1 MSTPHHSS
9 DHHGDHPAPE
19 ADHTYH
25 PDHASHEHHA
35 NADTHDQAMPHDHP
49 HSALDEDHHVHGH
62 GEHAGHSTA
71 MFRDRFWW
79 SLLLSIPVV
88 IFSPIVARLL
98 GYHLPAFPGST
109 WITPVL
115 GTIIFIYGGTPFL
128 KGGWK
133 ELKSRQ
139 PGMMLLIA
147 MAITVAFVASWGT
160 TLGLGGFDLDFWW
173 ELALLVTI
181 MLLGHWLEMRALGA
195 ASSALDALAALLPDE
210 AEKVI
215 DGTTRT
221 VAISELVV
229 DDVVLVRAGARV
241 PADGTILDGAAE
253 FDEAMITGESRPV
266 FRDTGDKVVAGTVAT
281 DNTVRIRVE
290 ATGGDTALAGI
301 QRMVADAQES
311 SSRAQALADRAAAL
325 LFWFALISALITAVV
340 WTIIGSPDDA
350 VVRTVTVLV
359 IACPHALGLAIPL
372 VIAISSERA
381 AKSGVLIKDR
391 MALERMRTIDVV
403 LFDKTGT
410 LTEGAHAVTGVAAA
424 VGVTEGELL
433 ALAAAA
439 EADSEHPVARAI
451 VTAAA
456 AHPEASSRRHIR
468 ATGFSAASGR
478 GVRATVDGAE
488 ILVGGS
494 NMLREFNLTT
504 PAELT
509 DTTSAWTGRG
519 AGVLHIVRDGQIIG
533 AVAVE
538 DKIRPESRAA
548 VKALQDRGVKVAMIT
563 GDAEQVAHAVGQD
576 LGIDEV
582 FAEVLPQDK
591 DAKVTQLQ
599 DRGLSVAMVG
609 DGVNDAPALTRAEVG
624 IAIGAGT
631 DVAMESAG
639 VVLAS
644 DDPRAV
650 LSMIELSRAS
660 YRKMIQNLIWAS
672 GYNILAVP
680 LAAGVL
686 ASIGFVLS
694 PAVGAILM
702 SASTIVV
709 ALNAQLLR
717 RIDLDPAHLAPT
729 ESKEEHTTPTPAST
743 AVH

>member
-1 MSTPHHSS
+1 MNTPHHSG

-19 ADHTYH
+19 TDHTH
-25 PDHASHEHHA
+25 HSDHASHEHHA
-35 NADTHDQAMPHDHP
+35 DADTHGQAMPHGHP
-49 HSALDEDHHVHGH
+49 HSVLDEDHQVHGH

-71 MFRDRFWW
+71 MFRERFWW
-79 SLLLSIPVV
+79 SLILSIPVV
-88 IFSPIVARLL
+88 IFSPMVAHLL
-98 GYHLPAFPGST
+98 GYPLPEFPGST
-109 WITPVL
+109 WIPPVL
-115 GTIIFIYGGTPFL
+115 DTIIFVYGGTPFL

-133 ELKSRQ
+133 EVKSRQ

-147 MAITVAFVASWGT
+147 MAITVAFVASWVT

-181 MLLGHWLEMRALGA
+181 MLLGHWLEMRALGG

-221 VAISELVV
+221 VDISELVV
-229 DDVVLVRAGARV
+229 GDVVLVRAGARV
-241 PADGTILDGAAE
+241 PADGTIIDGAAE
-253 FDEAMITGESRPV
+253 FDEGMITGESRPV

-281 DNTVRIRVE
+281 DNTVRVRVE

-340 WTIIGSPDDA
+340 WTTIGSPDDA

-372 VIAISSERA
+372 VIAISTERA

-410 LTEGAHAVTGVAAA
+410 LTEGAHAVTGVAAT
-424 VGVTEGELL
+424 VGVAEGELL

-451 VTAAA
+451 VAAAA
-456 AHPEASSRRHIR
+456 AHPEASRRQIR

-488 ILVGGS
+488 ILVGGP

-563 GDAEQVAHAVGQD
+563 GDAQQVAHAVGQD

-591 DAKVTQLQ
+591 DTKVTQLQ
-599 DRGLSVAMVG
+599 ERGLSVAMVG
-609 DGVNDAPALTRAEVG
+609 DGVNDAPALARAEVG

-644 DDPRAV
+644 DDPRAI
-650 LSMIELSRAS
+650 LSMIELSQAS

-672 GYNILAVP
+672 GYNILSVP

-686 ASIGFVLS
+686 ASSGILLP
-694 PAVGAILM
+694 PAAAAVLM
-702 SASTIVV
+702 SLSTIVV

-729 ESKEEHTTPTPAST
+729 SPKEEHTTPTPAST

>member
-1 MSTPHHSS
+1 MSNE
-9 DHHGDHPAPE
+9 HGY
-19 ADHTYH
+19 HTHH

-35 NADTHDQAMPHDHP
+35 DADTHGQAMHHGHP
-49 HSALDEDHHVHGH
+49 HSALDEDHQVHGH

-71 MFRDRFWW
+71 MFRERFWW
-79 SLLLSIPVV
+79 SLILSIPVV
-88 IFSPIVARLL
+88 IFSPMVAHLL
-98 GYHLPAFPGST
+98 GYPLPAFPGST
-109 WITPVL
+109 WVPPVL
-115 GTIIFIYGGTPFL
+115 DTIIFVYGGTPFL

-133 ELKSRQ
+133 EVKSRQ

-147 MAITVAFVASWGT
+147 MAITVAFVASWVT

-181 MLLGHWLEMRALGA
+181 MLLGRWLEMRALGG

-210 AEKVI
+210 AEKVV

-221 VAISELVV
+221 VDISELVV
-229 DDVVLVRAGARV
+229 GDVVLVRAGARV
-241 PADGTILDGAAE
+241 PADGTIIDGAAE
-253 FDEAMITGESRPV
+253 FDEGMITGESRPV

-281 DNTVRIRVE
+281 DNTVRVRVE

-311 SSRAQALADRAAAL
+311 SSRAQALADRAAL

-372 VIAISSERA
+372 VIAISTERA

-410 LTEGAHAVTGVAAA
+410 LTEGAHAVTGVAAT

-451 VTAAA
+451 VAAAA
-456 AHPEASSRRHIR
+456 AHPEASRRQIR

-488 ILVGGS
+488 ILVGGP

-563 GDAEQVAHAVGQD
+563 GDAQQVAHAVGQD

-591 DAKVTQLQ
+591 DTKVTQLQ
-599 DRGLSVAMVG
+599 ERGLSVAMVG
-609 DGVNDAPALTRAEVG
+609 DGVNDAPALARAEVG

-644 DDPRAV
+644 DDPRAI
-650 LSMIELSRAS
+650 LSMIELSQAS

-672 GYNILAVP
+672 GYNILSVP

-686 ASIGFVLS
+686 ASSGILLP
-694 PAVGAILM
+694 PAAAAVLM
-702 SASTIVV
+702 SLSTIVV

-729 ESKEEHTTPTPAST
+729 SPKEEHTTPTPAST

>member
-1 MSTPHHSS
+1 MNTPHHS
-9 DHHGDHPAPE
+9 GDHPAPE
-19 ADHTYH
+19 TDHTHH
-25 PDHASHEHHA
+25 PDYASHEHHA
-35 NADTHDQAMPHDHP
+35 DADTHGQAMHHGHP
-49 HSALDEDHHVHGH
+49 HSVLDEDHQVHGH

-71 MFRDRFWW
+71 MFRERFWW
-79 SLLLSIPVV
+79 SLILSIPVV
-88 IFSPIVARLL
+88 IFSPMVAHLL
-98 GYHLPAFPGST
+98 GYPLPEFPGSI
-109 WITPVL
+109 WVPPVL
-115 GTIIFIYGGTPFL
+115 DTIIFVYGGTPFL

-133 ELKSRQ
+133 EVKSRQ

-147 MAITVAFVASWGT
+147 MAITVAFVASWVT

-181 MLLGHWLEMRALGA
+181 MLLGHWLEMRALGG

-221 VAISELVV
+221 VDIS
-229 DDVVLVRAGARV
+229 VLVRAGARV
-241 PADGTILDGAAE
+241 PADGTIIDGAAE
-253 FDEAMITGESRPV
+253 FDEGMITGESRPV

-281 DNTVRIRVE
+281 DNTVRVRVE

-340 WTIIGSPDDA
+340 WTTIGSPDDA

-372 VIAISSERA
+372 VIAISTERA

-410 LTEGAHAVTGVAAA
+410 LTEGAHAVTGVAAT

-451 VTAAA
+451 VAAAA
-456 AHPEASSRRHIR
+456 AHPEASRRQIR

-488 ILVGGS
+488 ILVGGP

-563 GDAEQVAHAVGQD
+563 GDAQQVAHAVGQD

-591 DAKVTQLQ
+591 DTKVTQLQ
-599 DRGLSVAMVG
+599 ERGLSVAMVG
-609 DGVNDAPALTRAEVG
+609 DGVNDAPALARAEVG

-644 DDPRAV
+644 DDPRAI
-650 LSMIELSRAS
+650 LSMIELSQAS

-672 GYNILAVP
+672 GYNILSVP

-686 ASIGFVLS
+686 ASSGILLP
-694 PAVGAILM
+694 PAAAAVLM
-702 SASTIVV
+702 SLSTIVV

-729 ESKEEHTTPTPAST
+729 SPKEEHTTPTPAST

>member
-1 MSTPHHSS
+1 MNTPHHSG
-9 DHHGDHPAPE
+9 DRHGDHPAPE
-19 ADHTYH
+19 TDHTHH
-25 PDHASHEHHA
+25 PDHASHENHA
-35 NADTHDQAMPHDHP
+35 DADTHGQAMPHGHP
-49 HSALDEDHHVHGH
+49 HSVLDEDHQVHGH

-71 MFRDRFWW
+71 MFRERFWW
-79 SLLLSIPVV
+79 SLILSIPVV
-88 IFSPIVARLL
+88 IFSPMVAHLL
-98 GYHLPAFPGST
+98 GYPLPEFPGST
-109 WITPVL
+109 WIPPVL
-115 GTIIFIYGGTPFL
+115 DTIIFVYGGTPFL

-147 MAITVAFVASWGT
+147 MAITVAFVASWVT

-181 MLLGHWLEMRALGA
+181 MLLGHWLEMRALGG

-221 VAISELVV
+221 VDISELVV
-229 DDVVLVRAGARV
+229 GDVVLVRAGARV
-241 PADGTILDGAAE
+241 PADGTIIDGAAE
-253 FDEAMITGESRPV
+253 FDEGMITGESRPV

-281 DNTVRIRVE
+281 DNTVRVRVE

-340 WTIIGSPDDA
+340 WTTIGSPDDA

-372 VIAISSERA
+372 VIAISTERA

-410 LTEGAHAVTGVAAA
+410 LTEGAHAVTGVAAT

-451 VTAAA
+451 VAAAA
-456 AHPEASSRRHIR
+456 AHPEASRRQIR

-488 ILVGGS
+488 ILVGGP

-563 GDAEQVAHAVGQD
+563 GDAQQVAHAVGQD

-591 DAKVTQLQ
+591 DTKVTQLQ
-599 DRGLSVAMVG
+599 ERDLSVAMVG
-609 DGVNDAPALTRAEVG
+609 DGVNDAPALARAEVG

-644 DDPRAV
+644 DDPRAI
-650 LSMIELSRAS
+650 LSMIELSQAS

-672 GYNILAVP
+672 GYNILSVP

-686 ASIGFVLS
+686 ASSGILLP
-694 PAVGAILM
+694 PAAAAVLM
-702 SASTIVV
+702 SLSTIVV

-729 ESKEEHTTPTPAST
+729 SPKEEHTTPTPAST

>member
-1 MSTPHHSS
+1 MNTPHHSG

-19 ADHTYH
+19 TDHTHH

-35 NADTHDQAMPHDHP
+35 DADTHGQAMPHGHP

-79 SLLLSIPVV
+79 SLILSIPVV
-88 IFSPIVARLL
+88 IFSPMVAHLL
-98 GYHLPAFPGST
+98 GYPLPAFPGST
-109 WITPVL
+109 WVPPVL
-115 GTIIFIYGGTPFL
+115 DTIIFVYGGMPFL
-128 KGGWK
+128 KGGWT

-147 MAITVAFVASWGT
+147 MAITVAFVASWVT

-181 MLLGHWLEMRALGA
+181 MLLGHWLEMRALGG

-221 VAISELVV
+221 VDISELVV
-229 DDVVLVRAGARV
+229 GDVVLVRAGARV

-281 DNTVRIRVE
+281 DNTVRVRVE

-340 WTIIGSPDDA
+340 WTTIGSPDDA

-372 VIAISSERA
+372 VIAISTERA

-451 VTAAA
+451 VAAAA
-456 AHPEASSRRHIR
+456 AHPEASRRQIR

-488 ILVGGS
+488 ILVGGP

-563 GDAEQVAHAVGQD
+563 GDAQQVAHAVGQD

-591 DAKVTQLQ
+591 DTKVTQLQ
-599 DRGLSVAMVG
+599 ERGLSVAMVG
-609 DGVNDAPALTRAEVG
+609 DGVNDAPALARAEVG

-644 DDPRAV
+644 DDPRAI
-650 LSMIELSRAS
+650 LSMIELSQAS

-672 GYNILAVP
+672 GYNILSVP

-686 ASIGFVLS
+686 ASSGILLP
-694 PAVGAILM
+694 PAAAAVLM
-702 SASTIVV
+702 SLSTIVV

-729 ESKEEHTTPTPAST
+729 SPKEEHTTPTPAST

>member
-1 MSTPHHSS
+1 MSTPRHSG

-19 ADHTYH
+19 TDHTHH

-35 NADTHDQAMPHDHP
+35 DADTHGQAMPHGHP
-49 HSALDEDHHVHGH
+49 HSVLDEDHHVHGH

-79 SLLLSIPVV
+79 SLILSIPVV
-88 IFSPIVARLL
+88 IFSPMVAHLL

-109 WITPVL
+109 WVPPVL
-115 GTIIFIYGGTPFL
+115 DTIIFVYGGTPFL
-128 KGGWK
+128 KGGWT

-147 MAITVAFVASWGT
+147 MAITVAFVASWVT

-181 MLLGHWLEMRALGA
+181 MLLGHWLEMRALGG

-221 VAISELVV
+221 VATSELVV

-281 DNTVRIRVE
+281 DNTVRVRVE

-340 WTIIGSPDDA
+340 WTTIGSPDDA

-372 VIAISSERA
+372 VIAISTERA

-433 ALAAAA
+433 TLAAAA

-451 VTAAA
+451 VAAA
-456 AHPEASSRRHIR
+456 DAHPEASRRQIR

-488 ILVGGS
+488 ILVGGP

-563 GDAEQVAHAVGQD
+563 GDAQQVAQAVGQD

-591 DAKVTQLQ
+591 DTKVTQLQ
-599 DRGLSVAMVG
+599 ERGLSVAMVG
-609 DGVNDAPALTRAEVG
+609 DGVNDAPALARAEVG

-644 DDPRAV
+644 DDPRAM
-650 LSMIELSRAS
+650 LSMIELSQAS

-686 ASIGFVLS
+686 ASSGILLP
-694 PAVGAILM
+694 PAAAAVLM
-702 SASTIVV
+702 SLSTIVV

-729 ESKEEHTTPTPAST
+729 SPKEEHTTPTPAST

>member
-1 MSTPHHSS
+1 MNTPHHSG

-19 ADHTYH
+19 TDHTHH

-35 NADTHDQAMPHDHP
+35 DADTHGQAMHHGHP
-49 HSALDEDHHVHGH
+49 HSALDEDHQVHGH

-71 MFRDRFWW
+71 MFRERFWW
-79 SLLLSIPVV
+79 SLILSIPVV
-88 IFSPIVARLL
+88 IFSPMVAHLL
-98 GYHLPAFPGST
+98 GYPLPAFPGST
-109 WITPVL
+109 WIPPVL
-115 GTIIFIYGGTPFL
+115 DTIIFVYGGTPFL

-133 ELKSRQ
+133 EVKSRQ

-147 MAITVAFVASWGT
+147 MAITVAFVASWVT

-181 MLLGHWLEMRALGA
+181 MLLGHWLEMRALGG

-221 VAISELVV
+221 VDISELVV
-229 DDVVLVRAGARV
+229 GDVVLVRAGARV
-241 PADGTILDGAAE
+241 PADGTIIDGAAE
-253 FDEAMITGESRPV
+253 FDEGMITGESRPV

-281 DNTVRIRVE
+281 DNTVRVRVE

-340 WTIIGSPDDA
+340 WTTIGSPDDA

-372 VIAISSERA
+372 VIAISTERA

-410 LTEGAHAVTGVAAA
+410 LTEGAHAVTGVAAT

-451 VTAAA
+451 VAAAA
-456 AHPEASSRRHIR
+456 AHPEASRRQIR

-478 GVRATVDGAE
+478 GGPGHCRW
-488 ILVGGS
+488 
-494 NMLREFNLTT
+494 R
-504 PAELT
+504 
-509 DTTSAWTGRG
+509 
-519 AGVLHIVRDGQIIG
+519 
-533 AVAVE
+533 
-538 DKIRPESRAA
+538 
-548 VKALQDRGVKVAMIT
+548 
-563 GDAEQVAHAVGQD
+563 
-576 LGIDEV
+576 
-582 FAEVLPQDK
+582 
-591 DAKVTQLQ
+591 
-599 DRGLSVAMVG
+599 
-609 DGVNDAPALTRAEVG
+609 
-624 IAIGAGT
+624 
-631 DVAMESAG
+631 
-639 VVLAS
+639 
-644 DDPRAV
+644 
-650 LSMIELSRAS
+650 
-660 YRKMIQNLIWAS
+660 
-672 GYNILAVP
+672 
-680 LAAGVL
+680 
-686 ASIGFVLS
+686 
-694 PAVGAILM
+694 
-702 SASTIVV
+702 
-709 ALNAQLLR
+709 
-717 RIDLDPAHLAPT
+717 
-729 ESKEEHTTPTPAST
+729 
-743 AVH
+743 

>member
-1 MSTPHHSS
+1 MSTPHHS
-9 DHHGDHPAPE
+9 GDHPAPE
-19 ADHTYH
+19 TDHTHH

-35 NADTHDQAMPHDHP
+35 DADTHGQAMPHGHP
-49 HSALDEDHHVHGH
+49 HSALDEDHHVHDH

-71 MFRDRFWW
+71 MFRERFWW
-79 SLLLSIPVV
+79 SLILSIPVV
-88 IFSPIVARLL
+88 IFSPMVAHLL
-98 GYHLPAFPGST
+98 GYPLPVFPGST
-109 WITPVL
+109 WVPPVL
-115 GTIIFIYGGTPFL
+115 DTIIFVYGGTPFL
-128 KGGWK
+128 KGGWT

-147 MAITVAFVASWGT
+147 MAITVAFVASWVT

-181 MLLGHWLEMRALGA
+181 MLLGHWLEMRALGG

-215 DGTTRT
+215 DGITRT
-221 VAISELVV
+221 VATSELVV

-241 PADGTILDGAAE
+241 PADGTIIDGAAE

-266 FRDTGDKVVAGTVAT
+266 FHDTGDRVVAGTVAT
-281 DNTVRIRVE
+281 DNTVRVRVE

-340 WTIIGSPDDA
+340 WTAIGSPDDA

-372 VIAISSERA
+372 VIAISTERA

-410 LTEGAHAVTGVAAA
+410 LTEGAHTVTGVAAA

-451 VTAAA
+451 VAAAA
-456 AHPEASSRRHIR
+456 AHPEASRRQIR

-488 ILVGGS
+488 ILVGGP

-504 PAELT
+504 PADLT

-538 DKIRPESRAA
+538 DKIRPESHAA

-563 GDAEQVAHAVGQD
+563 GDAQQVAHAVGRD

-591 DAKVTQLQ
+591 DTKVTQLQ
-599 DRGLSVAMVG
+599 ERGLSVAMVG
-609 DGVNDAPALTRAEVG
+609 DGVNDAPAL
-624 IAIGAGT
+624 
-631 DVAMESAG
+631 
-639 VVLAS
+639 AS
-644 DDPRAV
+644 DDPRAI
-650 LSMIELSRAS
+650 LSMIELSQAS

-672 GYNILAVP
+672 GYNILSVP

-686 ASIGFVLS
+686 ASSGILLP
-694 PAVGAILM
+694 PAAAAVLM
-702 SASTIVV
+702 SLSTIVV

-717 RIDLDPAHLAPT
+717 RIDLDPARLAPT
-729 ESKEEHTTPTPAST
+729 SPKEEHTTPTPAST